1 MRPKQ
6 HIDYIYCTCRQTKWQ
21 WEIMREQ
28 GCCTLHIEFGRL
40 TQKSGMKKA
49 ARLVRRFETQN
60 VVIGADGKAACLLQ
74 MEDALFA
81 ARQQELLWNQRYI
94 LDVLLS
100 ENREISKG
108 RRRFLLVLEDPH
120 WGWKELW
127 QCILGVKD
135 RFEDIAVC
143 VVTPE
148 IEIDWIIEDIYRE
161 WGIVIDIVSTEQIRQ
176 QYFRIV
182 YFLVKRWRETLRLCC
197 NYQAA
202 YLVSYEQMEKETH
215 MIQERGSIYAGLKY
229 MIQERKLREDYARNL
244 AYQQPKEYEKKG
256 VSVVAICGRE

>member
-60 VVIGADGKAACLLQ
+60 VVIGADAEAAKLLQ
-74 MEDALFA
+74 IEGVLFA
-81 ARQQELLWNQRYI
+81 ARQQELLQYQDYI
-94 LDVLLS
+94 VNSLMPVDQNS
-100 ENREISKG
+100 QKCRH
-108 RRRFLLVLEDPH
+108 RLLVILEDSH
-120 WGWKELW
+120 WGRKELL
-127 QCILGVKD
+127 QCILGAKD

-148 IEIDWIIEDIYRE
+148 IEIDWIVEDIYRE

-176 QYFRIV
+176 QYFHIV
-182 YFLVKRWRETLRLCC
+182 YLLVRKWRAEFRLCC

-202 YLVSYEQMEKETH
+202 YLVSYEKMEKETH
-215 MIQERGSIYAGLKY
+215 IIQERGSIYAGLKY

>member
-1 MRPKQ
+1 
-6 HIDYIYCTCRQTKWQ
+6 
-21 WEIMREQ
+21 MREQ
-28 GCCTLHIEFGRL
+28 GCCTVHIEFGRL

-60 VVIGADGKAACLLQ
+60 VVIGADAEAAKLLQ
-74 MEDALFA
+74 IEGVLFA
-81 ARQQELLWNQRYI
+81 ARQQELLQYQDYI
-94 LDVLLS
+94 VNSLMPVDQNSQKCRHRLL
-100 ENREISKG
+100 II
-108 RRRFLLVLEDPH
+108 LEDSH
-120 WGWKELW
+120 WGRKELL
-127 QCILGVKD
+127 QCILGAKD

-161 WGIVIDIVSTEQIRQ
+161 WGIVIDIVSKEQIRQ
-176 QYFRIV
+176 QYFHIV
-182 YFLVKRWRETLRLCC
+182 YLLVRKWRAEFRLCC

-202 YLVSYEQMEKETH
+202 YLVSYEKMEKETH
-215 MIQERGSIYAGLKY
+215 IIQERGSIYAGLKY